1 MNTKKIIRWTFVLA
15 ITILVVYY
23 LYPEQKLAHNIKI
36 DSLIVYKSKRELM
49 AYSKGQLVKTYKIS
63 LGRNPMGDKA
73 FEGDKKTPEG
83 VYFINAKNP
92 HSVCYKNLGISYPN
106 KQDIEVSKNL
116 GKPPGGNIKIHGL
129 TNGAGFIGKFQRWF
143 DWTAGCIAL
152 TDQEVEELYNT
163 VEIGTKIEIKP

>member
-1 MNTKKIIRWTFVLA
+1 M
-15 ITILVVYY
+15 
-23 LYPEQKLAHNIKI
+23 
-36 DSLIVYKSKRELM
+36 
-49 AYSKGQLVKTYKIS
+49 
-63 LGRNPMGDKA
+63 
-73 FEGDKKTPEG
+73 
-83 VYFINAKNP
+83 
-92 HSVCYKNLGISYPN
+92 CYKNLGISYPN